1 MPITWKLKRKPVD
14 PVTDDTVPADEMET
28 LAPVEQMEMIERMA
42 EAMPIDIFPPVSLR
56 KAGEAK
62 EFNIEDWKKRTGYKP
77 A

>member
-14 PVTDDTVPADEMET
+14 PITDDTVPADEMET
-28 LAPVEQMEMIERMA
+28 LSPVEQMEMIERMVGA
-42 EAMPIDIFPPVSLR
+42 LEIDIFPPINPH

-62 EFNIEDWKKRTGYKP
+62 EFNIEDWKKRIGYKQ